1 MLSFDEQLYK
11 ENANLTINSRQDVEA
26 IADKISA
33 EGYENIF
40 FISVGGS
47 LSIMLPIVEMIKQL
61 SDVPVYA
68 EHAAE
73 ILYTGHKQLS
83 KKSIIIMASK
93 SGNTEDSVKAA
104 EWFNREGYRIVSMI
118 GQLDSPMER
127 LSKWVIHNQATRGIE
142 FQYILL
148 YFLVFR
154 LLANRREFQDYETF
168 ANQLEDLPANL
179 LKAKQKFE
187 PRAAEIAKKYA
198 DEPYSLWV
206 GGGEMWGE
214 VYLFTMCVLE
224 EMLWVRT
231 KAISSSEFF
240 HGTLEL
246 VEDDVPV
253 FLIKGEGS
261 RRAMDDRV
269 ERFCEQYTN
278 KFEVIDT
285 KEFDLDRIDDK
296 FRWIMAPTISST
308 ILVDRL
314 GRHYE
319 KETGHTFGDVRYYR
333 QIQY

>member
-11 ENANLTINSRQDVEA
+11 ENSRLTIESKQDVERV
-26 IADKISA
+26 ADQISE
-33 EGYENIF
+33 EGFDNIF
-40 FISVGGS
+40 FVSVGGS
-47 LSIMLPIVEMIKQL
+47 LSIMLPIVEMIKQMT
-61 SDVPVYA
+61 DIPVYA
-68 EHAAE
+68 ENAAE
-73 ILYTGHKQLS
+73 IIFTGNKQLS
-83 KKSIIIMASK
+83 KRSLIIMASK

-104 EWFNREGYRIVSMI
+104 EWFNQEGYRIVSMV
-118 GQLDSPMER
+118 GELGSPMHK
-127 LSKWVIHNQATRGIE
+127 LSRWIIHNKATRGVE

-148 YFLVFR
+148 YFLVFK
-154 LLANRREFQDYETF
+154 LLGNRGDFPEYQEFGD
-168 ANQLEDLPANL
+168 QLEKLPENL
-179 LKAKQKFE
+179 LKAKQKFD

-198 DEPYSLWV
+198 KEPYNLWI

-231 KAISSSEFF
+231 KAVSSSEFF

-246 VEDDVPV
+246 VEKGVPV
-253 FLIKGEGS
+253 FLLKGEGS
-261 RRAMDDRV
+261 RRVMDDRV
-269 ERFCEQYTN
+269 ENFCQQYTD
-278 KFEVIDT
+278 KFEVFDT
-285 KEFDLDRIDDK
+285 KEFELEGIDDK
-296 FRWIMAPTISST
+296 FRWILAPTISST

>member
-1 MLSFDEQLYK
+1 MLNFDVQLYR
-11 ENANLTINSRQDVEA
+11 ENAELTISSRKSVEEV
-26 IADKISA
+26 ADRISA

-40 FISVGGS
+40 FVSVGGS
-47 LSIMLPIVEMIKQL
+47 LSIMLPIVEMVKQI
-61 SDVPVYA
+61 SNVPVYA
-68 EHAAE
+68 ESAAE
-73 ILYTGHKQLS
+73 IIFTGNRHLS
-83 KKSIIIMASK
+83 EKSLIIMASK

-104 EWFNREGYRIVSMI
+104 EWFNKQGYRIVSMV
-118 GQLDSPMER
+118 GQLDSPMEK
-127 LSKWVIHNQATRGIE
+127 LSKWVIHNKATRGVE

-154 LLANRREFQDYETF
+154 LLANRNEFPDYEDF
-168 ANQLEDLPANL
+168 ADQLEKLPANL

-187 PRAAEIAKKYA
+187 PRAAEIAEKYA
-198 DEPYSLWV
+198 KEPYSLWI

-231 KAISSSEFF
+231 KAVSSSEFF

-246 VEDDVPV
+246 VEDGLPV

-261 RRAMDDRV
+261 RRAIDDRV
-269 ERFCEQYTN
+269 ESFCKNHTDN
-278 KFEVIDT
+278 FEVIDT
-285 KEFDLDRIDDK
+285 KEFQLEGIDDK

-314 GRHYE
+314 ARHYE
-319 KETGHTFGDVRYYR
+319 KATGHTFGDVRYYR
-333 QIQY
+333 KVQY